1 MYVVSQADDKR
12 VCVCVCV
19 RKVSKSDGDDEIG
32 K

>member
-1 MYVVSQADDKR
+1 MYVVAQADDKR
-12 VCVCVCV
+12 VCVCV